1 MTPLL
6 RLLFLECF
14 RVDKVIDV
22 RIRLVVRGGGGGVT
36 AGVSAKE
43 LEGTTPTTLAALFV
57 LVTLDLQVFDNLEAF
72 AAPLLRLLRG
82 EEALTRPVSLAV
94 AMPTVGV
101 LPGAPKREM
110 VVRLTA
116 ETQLAILVLPR
127 LLG

>member
-14 RVDKVIDV
+14 RVNEVVDV
-22 RIRLVVRGGGGGVT
+22 RIRFIVRGGGSGVT

-57 LVTLDLQVFDNLEAF
+57 LVTLDLQVFDNLEAL
-72 AAPLLRLLRG
+72 AAPLLWLLRG
-82 EEALTRPVSLAV
+82 EEALTRPVTLAV
-94 AMPTVGV
+94 AMPAVRV
-101 LPGAPKREM
+101 LPRAPERKM

-116 ETQLAILVLPR
+116 ETQLAILILPR
-127 LLG
+127 FLG